1 MQNIK
6 TAQHTNRPWNY
17 TVAHKSVAV
26 HPCHFYF
33 EGNVDDSVLADAA
46 LIAAAPELLE
56 ALQYAVEKYGKE
68 GGPWNVPS
76 DPGGW
81 LERSRAAIEKA
92 TGGQKP

>member
-46 LIAAAPELLE
+46 LIAAAPDLLRE
-56 ALQYAVEKYGKE
+56 IQTAQKILRQNKEFIGSMMDKQFTAVI
-68 GGPWNVPS
+68 N
-76 DPGGW
+76 
-81 LERSRAAIEKA
+81 KA
-92 TGGQKP
+92 TGK